1 MPDVTLPLLG
11 GGDLQFGGSN
21 CQRGWDNPGLNSRV
35 ERLWRPSSRSYCS
48 QCPPQTPTVRRRKKQ
63 RELIQGEDGL
73 SICVES
79 DCMMTLQDIWLF
91 FYLFAPPVQAVN
103 VPCRNSYCPCISL
116 FLAVSNKH
124 SITSHLNTTLSTAH
138 SQHSQQHTLNTLNS
152 TLSTAHSLR
161 VFPNHNLLKKTF
173 SLSTAQQ
180 SKLSTNP
187 RQPLAV
193 CQRHNKE

>member
-21 CQRGWDNPGLNSRV
+21 CQRGWGNPGLNSRV
-35 ERLWRPSSRSYCS
+35 EKPWRPSLRSYCS

-63 RELIQGEDGL
+63 RQLIQGEDGL

-79 DCMMTLQDIWLF
+79 DCMMTLQNIWLF
-91 FYLFAPPVQAVN
+91 FYLFAPPVRAVN

-116 FLAVSNKH
+116 FPAVSNKH
-124 SITSHLNTTLSTAH
+124 SITSH
-138 SQHSQQHTLNTLNS
+138 LNS

-161 VFPNHNLLKKTF
+161 VFSNHNLLKKTF
-173 SLSTAQQ
+173 SLSTAKQ